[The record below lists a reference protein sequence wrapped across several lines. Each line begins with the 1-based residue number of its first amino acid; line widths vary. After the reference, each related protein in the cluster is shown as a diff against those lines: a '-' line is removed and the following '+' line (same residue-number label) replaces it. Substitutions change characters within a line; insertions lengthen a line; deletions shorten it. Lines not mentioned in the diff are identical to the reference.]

1 MKDFRTVFNF
11 ELKQYFKNKLL
22 IGITAFLVVLIAI
35 VMFIPRF
42 IGGKNE
48 NDSHHFL
55 TAHEENSV
63 MLIKAEDPDIMD
75 TIETVWQAAFPRY
88 TVRVYDKSLASLRDE
103 IIAGEASCAFVF
115 DTLEVYTYYV
125 NNLSLYDYNTEA
137 ADEVLRYV
145 HQITAMTNSGM
156 TESEIDAAMSAK
168 IQSRVYTLGKD
179 QGETFLY
186 TYIMIFALYLV
197 ILLYG
202 QMIASKVATE
212 KSSRVMEL
220 LITSI
225 DSNSLIFGKV
235 LASCL
240 AGVLQLATMFGSF
253 MVFYRINEAYWDAS
267 IIQSLFNIPSEQF
280 VYLLVFFA
288 LGFLIYA
295 FLYGAV
301 GSFATKL
308 EDINTSVLPLTI
320 LLMVAFI
327 VVIFSVISGKFD
339 NYAMIICSYI
349 PLTSP
354 IAMYARIAMSTV
366 SFVEVA
372 ISIIILVVSTI
383 VVGFFGAKVYRMG
396 VLLYGT
402 PPSIRT
408 VLSVISKKR
417 RCL

>member
-1 MKDFRTVFNF
+1 
-11 ELKQYFKNKLL
+11 
-22 IGITAFLVVLIAI
+22 
-35 VMFIPRF
+35 
-42 IGGKNE
+42 
-48 NDSHHFL
+48 
-55 TAHEENSV
+55 
-63 MLIKAEDPDIMD
+63 
-75 TIETVWQAAFPRY
+75 
-88 TVRVYDKSLASLRDE
+88 
-103 IIAGEASCAFVF
+103 
-115 DTLEVYTYYV
+115 
-125 NNLSLYDYNTEA
+125 
-137 ADEVLRYV
+137 
-145 HQITAMTNSGM
+145 
-156 TESEIDAAMSAK
+156 
-168 IQSRVYTLGKD
+168 
-179 QGETFLY
+179 
-186 TYIMIFALYLV
+186 
-197 ILLYG
+197 
-202 QMIASKVATE
+202 
-212 KSSRVMEL
+212 MEL

-240 AGVLQLATMFGSF
+240 AGVLQLAAMFGSF
-253 MVFYRINEAYWDAS
+253 MVFYIINEAYWDAS

-327 VVIFSVISGKFD
+327 VVIFSVSSGKFD

-366 SFVEVA
+366 SFMEVA